1 MDDPLLVRGLER
13 FGNLVG
19 DGERLVDRH
28 RPAHETVGERLA
40 LDQFHDEQ
48 MPTSGFLEAVQRGD
62 VWMIQGGED
71 SGFTLEARQAIRIGG
86 PRLRQQLDR
95 HRTTELR
102 VVGAIDFAH
111 PTGAKQRVDF
121 VRAESRTIGDW
132 QSCGDLPALVV

>member
-13 FGNLVG
+13 FGNLVR
-19 DGERLVDRH
+19 DVQRLLDRH

-40 LDQFHDEQ
+40 LDQLHDEQ
-48 MPTSGFLEAVQRGD
+48 MTTGGFLEAVQRGD
-62 VWMIQGGED
+62 VRMIQRGED

-102 VVGAIDFAH
+102 VVGAIDLAH
-111 PTGAKQRVDF
+111 PTRAKQGVDF
-121 VRAESRTIGDW
+121 VQPDRDPLVIGN
-132 QSCGDLPALVV
+132 VVTPLR